1 MKKQSNLHHQEKMF
15 SLIKSCK
22 ESGMS
27 NKDFC
32 RQNGIG
38 QAMFYYWQKKLQES
52 KQALPT
58 GFIPVK
64 VKDEFSFANPIEIAY
79 PNGVKLRLAQ
89 GTDLSVVRVLIGLV

>member
-1 MKKQSNLHHQEKMF
+1 MKKLSNLEQQEKMF

-22 ESGMS
+22 ESGMT

-32 RQNGIG
+32 QQNNIG
-38 QAMFYYWQKKLQES
+38 QAMFYYWQKKMQES

-64 VKDEFSFANPIEIAY
+64 VKNESSFTNPIEILY

-89 GTDLSVVRVLIGLV
+89 GTDLSVVRVLIGLG

>member
-1 MKKQSNLHHQEKMF
+1 MKKQSNLERQDKMF

-32 RQNGIG
+32 QQHGIG
-38 QAMFYYWQKKLQES
+38 QGMFYYWQKKLQES
-52 KQALPT
+52 KQELSS
-58 GFIPVK
+58 GFISVK
-64 VKDEFSFANPIEIAY
+64 VKNEFSLTNPIEIGY